1 MKKTTSKYSHFSL
14 KTTLWVLSISIF
26 IIAFFSSCAR
36 EESIP
41 VKADFSIKVTNEDY
55 SVPVK
60 VEISNTSS
68 GADTFHWSFEGASV
82 SSSTERNPKP
92 IVYPTAGTYKIVL
105 TASNKDGNTDI
116 KTIEIKVDEAMK
128 VDFSWEMIGSDI
140 APVTLQMK
148 DLSLGATSYS
158 WTFDGG
164 MPAHSTEKNPKV
176 VFHSQ
181 GEHTIKLT
189 IHNGRETYSV
199 EKKIMVKPAMAVDFD
214 WSVDFIDEDYQAP
227 VLLHLN
233 NHSTN
238 ATSYSWAI
246 SPSANAS
253 FSSTTDMNPTLNIH
267 NPGTYTIS
275 LTATND
281 KESKTIEKQIIIKP
295 DTNLLSFSNIKLGI
309 NTAHSSI
316 GSFFS
321 SSLGKVITKNEVN
334 NSNGHLI
341 DFVFFGLNDS
351 FNYNQFSSPT
361 NLQNTTFREIPNAK
375 HTKIISTQEL
385 VEIQLNESQFNNIN
399 HGNDFRNITINESSK
414 GNSVFNKNTTPRI
427 ILFQTQDG
435 RKGAIKIKTFV
446 SEGTQSYIL
455 TDIKVQK
462 LP

>member
-1 MKKTTSKYSHFSL
+1 M
-14 KTTLWVLSISIF
+14 
-26 IIAFFSSCAR
+26 
-36 EESIP
+36 
-41 VKADFSIKVTNEDY
+41 
-55 SVPVK
+55 
-60 VEISNTSS
+60 
-68 GADTFHWSFEGASV
+68 
-82 SSSTERNPKP
+82 
-92 IVYPTAGTYKIVL
+92 PTAL
-105 TASNKDGNTDI
+105 P
-116 KTIEIKVDEAMK
+116 MQL
-128 VDFSWEMIGSDI
+128 
-140 APVTLQMK
+140 PQ
-148 DLSLGATSYS
+148 
-158 WTFDGG
+158 
-164 MPAHSTEKNPKV
+164 
-176 VFHSQ
+176 
-181 GEHTIKLT
+181 
-189 IHNGRETYSV
+189 
-199 EKKIMVKPAMAVDFD
+199 
-214 WSVDFIDEDYQAP
+214 
-227 VLLHLN
+227 
-233 NHSTN
+233 
-238 ATSYSWAI
+238 
-246 SPSANAS
+246 
-253 FSSTTDMNPTLNIH
+253 
-267 NPGTYTIS
+267 

-334 NSNGHLI
+334 NTNGHLI

-385 VEIQLNESQFNNIN
+385 VGIQLNESQFNNIN

-435 RKGAIKIKTFV
+435 RKGAIKIKAFV